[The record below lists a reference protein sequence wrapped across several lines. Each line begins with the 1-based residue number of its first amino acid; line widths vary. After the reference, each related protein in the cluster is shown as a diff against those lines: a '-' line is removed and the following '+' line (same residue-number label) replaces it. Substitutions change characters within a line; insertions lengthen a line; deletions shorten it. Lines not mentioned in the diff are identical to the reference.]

1 MSESPE
7 RRNRLNRLE
16 AHLREEQPVLLPL
29 LPQFEALDRVAMAV
43 GLFQPHQ
50 SYADL
55 ISWWPV
61 IAVLGTFSAGKSTFI
76 NHFLDNNLQRT
87 GIQAVD
93 DKFTV
98 ISYSDD
104 PDSRILPGIALDADP
119 RFPLYRISQR
129 LEEPAAAQ
137 RIDTYLQL
145 KICRAERLRGKIL
158 IDSPGFDADAQRD
171 AVLRITHHIIDQ
183 SDLVLVFFDA
193 RHPEPGAMADTLQH
207 LVVNTVQRADAQKFL
222 YVLNQIDAAANE
234 DNPEEIVAAWQR
246 AVAQAGLRSG
256 PFYRIYNPAVAVP
269 IRDPATRERFERKRD
284 QDLAQITAR
293 MAQLPTDRAY
303 RIVQLLEEKI
313 RELENGYLPWLQE
326 FLRRWRSRT
335 LKYQG
340 LGLAGLL
347 VALVVLSLTTPVG
360 IVLAELEAV
369 LFGFW
374 WLGAVTAG
382 VLLVVLLWL
391 HARISRLAGNRV
403 IREITRDLR
412 EPWLRDALVAAM
424 QRHLEGTQALLVYT
438 RRQPRGWTGRA
449 RRRLA
454 AIASEARNHVQVL
467 NDHFT
472 GGGEDDGKPDAG

>member
-7 RRNRLNRLE
+7 RRRRLQRLGT
-16 AHLREEQPVLLPL
+16 HLEQEQPVLLAL
-29 LPQFEALDRVAMAV
+29 LPQFEALDRVAMDL
-43 GLFQPHQ
+43 GLLQPHQ

-76 NHFLDNNLQRT
+76 NHFLDQSLQRT

-98 ISYSDD
+98 ISYSND
-104 PDSRILPGIALDADP
+104 PESRILPGIALDADP

-129 LEEPAAAQ
+129 LEEPGAAQ

-145 KICRAERLRGKIL
+145 KTSSSPALIGKIL

-207 LVVNTVQRADAQKFL
+207 LVATTVRRADAQKFL

-256 PFYRIYNPAVAVP
+256 PFYRIYNPTAAVP
-269 IRDPATRERFERKRD
+269 IRDPGTRERFERKRD
-284 QDLAQITAR
+284 TDLAEITAR

-303 RIVQLLEEKI
+303 RIIQLLEEKI
-313 RELENGYLPWLQE
+313 RELETGYLPWLRV
-326 FLRRWRSRT
+326 FLERWRGRT
-335 LKYQG
+335 LKYEA
-340 LGLAGLL
+340 LLLATVLVLL
-347 VALVVLSLTTPVG
+347 IALVLLTPVG
-360 IVLAELEAV
+360 IVLAEIEAI
-369 LFGFW
+369 LAGFW
-374 WLGAVTAG
+374 WLGAVVAVLVLG
-382 VLLVVLLWL
+382 VALLIHGW
-391 HARISRLAGNRV
+391 ISRLAGEQV
-403 IREITRDLR
+403 VGEITRDLR
-412 EPWLRDALVAAM
+412 EPWLRDALTLAM
-424 QRHLEGTQALLVYT
+424 RRHLTPRRAMLVYL
-438 RRQPRGWTGRA
+438 RRQPLGWTGRN
-449 RRRLA
+449 RRRLER
-454 AIASEARNHVQVL
+454 ISSEARNYVQVL

-472 GGGEDDGKPDAG
+472 RGGDDRG